1 VTPLTP
7 TERQTLLRR
16 LKRSP
21 ALSRAAL
28 ASHAKNLEREV
39 ISKRKE
45 VQ

>member
-1 VTPLTP
+1 MTPLTP
-7 TERQTLLRR
+7 TERQTILRR

-28 ASHAKNLEREV
+28 AAHAEKLKREV